1 MKLWYKKYNRAIKH
15 EAPCEVKMGRDS
27 ELDRLKSV
35 QDEKYHAK
43 QRAYEVQDSAWKERS
58 AAKDRMNAAYDE
70 KQSAY
75 EAQNSAWERY
85 QSVRSSLGSRI
96 DSLKSQ
102 QEQAYQNMKQAFD
115 NASSAHSSRDGAASR
130 RYADEGHSYKAE
142 AQRCTNERRGLV
154 DQIRSAKAEFERYK
168 APFQDAKSRF
178 ADAKREFEAAKAKHE
193 RARDEFRQ
201 AKKEFDIAKDA
212 FKSRLEKVKADSAK
226 RRADNRAIAVQAG
239 VPSQYVDNVWVK
251 QDKDGNYNIY
261 FGGIGQPDG
270 EGHGHYVLSTSGKV
284 TYARDPH
291 EEHGSHNYTDQ
302 QEKQNHQHN
311 KFPNIQHGTIDGELV
326 TFALGVE
333 GREGEILLS
342 DGHKSDQDFREKHD
356 HYGSGDG
363 PKNNG
368 TDRGHYTGPGSE

>member
-1 MKLWYKKYNRAIKH
+1 
-15 EAPCEVKMGRDS
+15 MGKDA

-43 QRAYEVQDSAWKERS
+43 QRAYEVQDDAWRVRS

-70 KQSAY
+70 KQRAY

-96 DSLKSQ
+96 DNLKSQ
-102 QEQAYQNMKQAFD
+102 QEQAYQNMKRAFD
-115 NASSAHSSRDGAASR
+115 NASSAHSSRDGAAAR

-142 AQRCTNERRGLV
+142 AQRCTAERRSLV
-154 DQIRSAKAEFERYK
+154 DQIRSAKAEFERHK
-168 APFQDAKSRF
+168 APFQTAKSRF

-193 RARDEFRQ
+193 TARSEFQQ
-201 AKKEFDIAKDA
+201 AKKEFEIAKA
-212 FKSRLEKVKADSAK
+212 NFKKRLEVVRAESAK
-226 RRADNRAIAVQAG
+226 RRADNRAIGIKAG
-239 VPSQYVDNVWVK
+239 VPAEYVDDVWVK

-261 FGGIGQPDG
+261 FGGIGRADG
-270 EGHGHYVLSTSGKV
+270 EGHGHYVLSPSGKV

-291 EEHGSHNYTDQ
+291 KEHGSHNYTDQ
-302 QEKQNHQHN
+302 QKKQNHQHN
-311 KFPNIQHGTIDGELV
+311 KFPDIQHGTIDGEPV